1 MSEEVERLINQPR
14 EFRIGEKTVAVEAL
28 PAGAVT
34 IIIKKIISKIR
45 TVDLE
50 LLKNAARTGEKGG
63 AESLYDLF
71 EKRLTEAMAKDY
83 EIFQLILTPAET
95 WRRTRGNLKKT
106 DLPVT
111 QEELQWEVP
120 EAVLGEI
127 FDEWSARNPRFD
139 IQKKMV
145 GLAAMQ
151 Q

>member
-1 MSEEVERLINQPR
+1 MSEETERLINQPR
-14 EFRIGEKTVAVEAL
+14 EFTIGGKTVAVEAH

-34 IIIKKIISKIR
+34 IIIRKIIEKIR

-50 LLKNAARTGEKGG
+50 LLKTATTEG
-63 AESLYDLF
+63 ADSIYDLF
-71 EKRLTEAMAKDY
+71 EKRLAEAMAKDY
-83 EIFQLILTPAET
+83 AIYQLILTPAAV
-95 WRRTRGNLKKT
+95 WCRTRGNLKKS

-111 QEELQWEVP
+111 LQELEWETS

-127 FDEWSARNPRFD
+127 FDEWLARNPRFS

-145 GLAAMQ
+145 SLAAMQ